1 MLKKLKVAA
10 LVAFAVSCGGSSLFA
25 AAFDLTTATIAEIQA
40 AVDAGTL
47 TYERL
52 VQMHIDRI
60 ATYDKRGPALNDVI
74 AVNAR
79 ALAEARALDAEYKA
93 KGRRSPLHGIPVV
106 VKDIIDQVG
115 MPNSGGTLA
124 LRNSFPGSDAFII
137 RQLRQAGAIIL
148 VRANLSEFAS
158 GAPGLDGVST
168 LGGQPRNPYNL
179 DRHSDGSSSGTGG
192 ALAAV
197 FSTVGLGTETGSSTR
212 GPAYHNNLVGLG
224 PTEGLV
230 SRDGVIPNSMTLDR
244 VGLMGRYV
252 SDVATM
258 LNYSVGVDYSDQLT
272 RQSIGQLPP
281 KPYESYLSVDGL
293 KGTRLGVFRAVFTS
307 DDPKTKET
315 QQLANAALKDIEKAG
330 GQLLDP
336 ANITGD
342 VKALLVTTGIGAAEL
357 REGINGYLARLGP
370 NAPIHDLAG
379 LIRDGGI
386 IFNKFAS
393 YKTALESGP
402 IEKYPKYTEMV
413 GHRAEL
419 RAQLI
424 KLLDDQKLEAIVYLH
439 NLYPAEYINEPHP
452 YTKVTLSSVSGLPAI
467 VVPAGFTSQ
476 NQPVGIEFLGRPFS
490 EPTLLRIA
498 YAYEQATKHRQLPA
512 TTPALPGDVISKNP

>member
-1 MLKKLKVAA
+1 MNTKSRAIVIAA
-10 LVAFAVSCGGSSLFA
+10 VVVLWGGFTRL
-25 AAFDLTTATIAEIQA
+25 AAFDLTTATIADIQA
-40 AVDAGTL
+40 AVDAGEL

-52 VQMHIDRI
+52 IQMHIERI
-60 ATYDKRGPALNDVI
+60 ATYDKRGPAINDVI

-79 ALAEARALDAEYKA
+79 ALSEARALDAEFKA
-93 KGRRSPLHGIPVV
+93 KGRRSSLHGIPVV

-137 RQLRQAGAIIL
+137 RKLRDAGAIIL

-158 GAPGLDGVST
+158 GAPGLDGAST

-252 SDVATM
+252 YDVAVM
-258 LNYSVGVDYSDQLT
+258 LNYSIGVDYNDQLT
-272 RQSIGQLPP
+272 RQSIGQLPA

-293 KGTRLGVFRAVFTS
+293 KGTRIGVFRSVFTS
-307 DDPKTKET
+307 SDPKTKET
-315 QQLANAALKDIEKAG
+315 QQLADAAIKDIQKAG
-330 GQLLDP
+330 ATLLDP

-370 NAPIHDLAG
+370 DAPIHDLTG
-379 LIRDGGI
+379 LIRNGGI

-393 YKTALESGP
+393 YKTALTSGP
-402 IEKYPKYTEMV
+402 IEKYPKYAEMI
-413 GHRAEL
+413 GHRTEL

-424 KLLDDQKLEAIVYLH
+424 KLLEDQKLEAIVYLH

-452 YTKVTLSSVSGLPAI
+452 YTKVTLSSVSGLPGL

-490 EPTLLRIA
+490 EPTLLRLA
-498 YAYEQATKHRQLPA
+498 YAYEQATKHRRLPQ
-512 TTPALPGDVISKNP
+512 TTPPLPSDLITKNP